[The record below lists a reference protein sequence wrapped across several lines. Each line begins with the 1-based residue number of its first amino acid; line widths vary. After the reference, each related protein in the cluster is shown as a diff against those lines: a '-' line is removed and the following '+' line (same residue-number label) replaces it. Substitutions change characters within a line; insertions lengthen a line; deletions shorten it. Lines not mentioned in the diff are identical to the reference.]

1 MTDLEAAANAWIAGD
16 PDPETRRELRA
27 ILDGGEVAELEERM
41 GATLRFGTAG
51 LRGRVEAG
59 SNRMNRATV
68 IRASRGLADHL
79 LATST
84 DERGPVVVGR
94 DARLSSGVFM
104 DDAIAVLV
112 AAGIEVRYFPD
123 PVPTPLVAYAA
134 RRLEAVAAVVVTA
147 SHNPPADNG
156 YKVYAA
162 NAVQIV
168 SPTDREIASTIE
180 AVGPAIEVARAE
192 ILGDRARPVPE
203 DLFDVYLEEV
213 ADTLPPVTGDRS
225 LSIVYT
231 AMHGVGGRFVLS
243 AFERF
248 GFTNVHP
255 VAAQLEPDGRF
266 PTVAFPNPEEAGAMD
281 RAHELA
287 AAIDADLVLANDPDT
302 DRLAV
307 SLPEPDGSHV
317 QLTGNQIGV
326 LLAEFLLQHTDI
338 DRPIVLNSIVSS
350 PMLAAIAAHHH
361 ATYDQTLTGFK
372 WIWNAALDLEHAGG
386 GSFVFG
392 YEEALGYSVGQTVRD
407 KDGISAAVAFA
418 VLAAEA
424 RGASD
429 SEGVRRAV
437 RQGFLVALMLGVPGT
452 AIGWHLG
459 SALAM
464 TGQDPQVA
472 VYAEHYLHAAAW
484 SIVPYL
490 LFVVLR
496 SFLAALSRAGSI
508 MVITVIAIG
517 VNALLTYGLV
527 FGELAMPA
535 LGVAGAG
542 WATTITVWLMFA
554 ALAIYTF
561 ASAHFRHFRLYA
573 GGLRVD
579 APVFKSILRLGAPV
593 AGISLLES
601 GMFVAA
607 AIFMGV
613 LGASWLAANQIM
625 FNVLATGFVI
635 ALAVGEACGVRVA
648 HGVGSGSPR
657 DVRAAAMTG
666 VGLGIV
672 IMMISVSVLWLFPR
686 QIVSVFLDVGDTGNA
701 DVVAYAVVLAG
712 IAAVFQ
718 LFDGIQVTAIGALRG
733 LGDTRSALYWNFI
746 GYWLIA
752 LPLGY
757 LLCFRYGYG
766 ALGLWIGF
774 CAGLMVCGVA
784 LAYRWNSASSVA

>member
-1 MTDLEAAANAWIAGD
+1 MQESGMKC
-16 PDPETRRELRA
+16 
-27 ILDGGEVAELEERM
+27 GGKKQTVAELLAILRISGPLAAAYLAEIAM
-41 GATLRFGTAG
+41 G
-51 LRGRVEAG
+51 
-59 SNRMNRATV
+59 
-68 IRASRGLADHL
+68 I
-79 LATST
+79 T
-84 DERGPVVVGR
+84 DMLFVGR
-94 DARLSSGVFM
+94 LGGV
-104 DDAIAVLV
+104 
-112 AAGIEVRYFPD
+112 
-123 PVPTPLVAYAA
+123 
-134 RRLEAVAAVVVTA
+134 
-147 SHNPPADNG
+147 
-156 YKVYAA
+156 
-162 NAVQIV
+162 
-168 SPTDREIASTIE
+168 
-180 AVGPAIEVARAE
+180 
-192 ILGDRARPVPE
+192 
-203 DLFDVYLEEV
+203 
-213 ADTLPPVTGDRS
+213 
-225 LSIVYT
+225 
-231 AMHGVGGRFVLS
+231 
-243 AFERF
+243 
-248 GFTNVHP
+248 
-255 VAAQLEPDGRF
+255 
-266 PTVAFPNPEEAGAMD
+266 
-281 RAHELA
+281 ELA
-287 AAIDADLVLANDPDT
+287 AVGLASSVLFEILIVAVG
-302 DRLAV
+302 AV
-307 SLPEPDGSHV
+307 S
-317 QLTGNQIGV
+317 
-326 LLAEFLLQHTDI
+326 
-338 DRPIVLNSIVSS
+338 IV
-350 PMLAAIAAHHH
+350 
-361 ATYDQTLTGFK
+361 
-372 WIWNAALDLEHAGG
+372 
-386 GSFVFG
+386 
-392 YEEALGYSVGQTVRD
+392 
-407 KDGISAAVAFA
+407 A

-625 FNVLATGFVI
+625 FNVLAIGFVI

-648 HGVGSGSPR
+648 HGVGSDSPR
-657 DVRAAAMTG
+657 EVRAAAVMG
-666 VGLGIV
+666 VGLGTV
-672 IMMISVSVLWLFPR
+672 IMLVSAGVLLLFPR
-686 QIVSVFLDVGDTGNA
+686 QIVSLFLNVDDAGNA
-701 DVVAYAVVLAG
+701 EVVAHAVVLAG

-718 LFDGIQVTAIGALRG
+718 LFDGLQAICARALRG
-733 LGDTRSALYWNFI
+733 MKDTLVPMWIASI
-746 GYWLIA
+746 GYWVLGVTGGWI
-752 LPLGY
+752 LCFPLGY
-757 LLCFRYGYG
+757 GAVGLWWGL
-766 ALGLWIGF
+766 ALGLIVTGTALLWR
-774 CAGLMVCGVA
+774 LMVRTRVHCPRAGE
-784 LAYRWNSASSVA
+784 S